1 MNFLNQFKDKIKHL
15 NKRQFWLVAYLP
27 IHLTWYMILEE
38 VHVDEYYIVPETI
51 DHLIPFFEWFIIPY
65 MLWFV
70 YMLSAGMYYLVK
82 DEKAFEKY
90 MLTLW
95 IGFFLALLFISF
107 VPTGQELR
115 PDVFPR
121 ENIATFIV
129 AFIYDFDTNTNV
141 FPSMHVIGSIAVGV
155 SVIQS
160 ETLKNKRL
168 IQIGSA
174 VLTILIVAAT
184 VFLKQHAF
192 VDILGGIVFYIAAY
206 IIATIITN
214 KWNKKPL

>member
-1 MNFLNQFKDKIKHL
+1 MSFLQQFKNKMKNL
-15 NKRQFWLVAYLP
+15 SKRQFWLVAYLP

-70 YMLSAGMYYLVK
+70 YMVSVGMYYLVK
-82 DEKAFEKY
+82 EEKAFEKY
-90 MLTLW
+90 MLTMW

-141 FPSMHVIGSIAVGV
+141 FPSMHVIGSITVGV
-155 SVIQS
+155 SILQS
-160 ETLKNKRL
+160 ESLKNNLPIK
-168 IQIGSA
+168 IASTIMC
-174 VLTILIVAAT
+174 ILIVAAT

-192 VDILGGIVFYIAAY
+192 VDILGGIVFYIVAY
-206 IIATIITN
+206 ILASFITK
-214 KWNKKPL
+214 KWHS